1 MESWLKYNFFKRKI
15 VKNLNFLHS
24 WLILVNEIL
33 CTQGVNIRPK
43 ETFTHHRNSV
53 ILHDGKVETETKY
66 LRRHE
71 KSTCEKLVSA

>member
-33 CTQGVNIRPK
+33 CTQGAKIRLK
-43 ETFTHHRNSV
+43 ET
-53 ILHDGKVETETKY
+53 LPY
-66 LRRHE
+66 
-71 KSTCEKLVSA
+71 